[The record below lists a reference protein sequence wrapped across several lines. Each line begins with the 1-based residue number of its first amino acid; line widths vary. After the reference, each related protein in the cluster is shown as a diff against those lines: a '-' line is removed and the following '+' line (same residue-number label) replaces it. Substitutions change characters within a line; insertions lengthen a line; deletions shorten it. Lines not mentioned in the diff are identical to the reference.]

1 MTGERSVIHIL
12 AILAL
17 LILSS
22 DVWSED
28 CNTAVE
34 LYNQATQAS
43 GLEAKERG
51 FKEAATL
58 CSDPEIISRVY
69 NNLADTYEQGGHL
82 SLALTY
88 YKKALEIKPD
98 LAISY
103 FSVGDIFFR
112 LKDYYSAAVM
122 YGKGLRHGP
131 EDKESWQKKKEAET
145 RAKVYLVIFFDFD
158 SYKIPVRYL
167 RRLNTLVK
175 HIKEHG
181 SDSLQEVRVIGHTC
195 TLGPTAYNRHL
206 SLKRAEE
213 AAGYLQDKLLMD
225 SGVVIVTAKGEDIPL
240 LYGIDRNSYA
250 LNRRV
255 EIRISFREG

>member
-1 MTGERSVIHIL
+1 MTGERAVIHIL
-12 AILAL
+12 AILVL

-22 DVWSED
+22 DVWGED
-28 CNTAVE
+28 CNRAIE

-43 GLEAKERG
+43 ELETKERG
-51 FKEAATL
+51 FKKAAAL
-58 CSDPEIISRVY
+58 CSDPEVLSRVY
-69 NNLADTYEQGGHL
+69 NNLADTYEQRGRL

-88 YKKALEIKPD
+88 YRKALERKSD
-98 LAISY
+98 LATSY

-122 YGKGLRHGP
+122 YGKGLRHIP

-145 RAKVYLVIFFDFD
+145 KAKGSLVVHFDFD

-175 HIKEHG
+175 QIKERG
-181 SDSLQEVRVIGHTC
+181 SDNLQGVRIIGHTC
-195 TLGPTAYNRHL
+195 SLGPGAYNRHL

-213 AAGYLQDKLLMD
+213 VARYLQEKLVVD
-225 SGVVIVTAKGEDIPL
+225 AGVVTITAKGEAAPL
-240 LYGIDRNSYA
+240 LYGTDRNSHT